1 MLSDIQKREF
11 VRDGYIRVPDAIPM
25 ALVNRAL
32 RAVNHSIGNV
42 GKGGENPER
51 NRSAFFCAELLQ
63 ADVILDLYR
72 KSNVMAIAEELLG
85 KGNVLPVESAK
96 PYPRFPDAPG
106 SPAPR
111 LGGHIDG
118 VGSGGNGMAKGTYF
132 RSFTMFA
139 VVYLMDL
146 PEPESGNFT
155 IWPGSHLVFRDY
167 FHEHGHEVLANGTPR
182 PALPH
187 DPVMVTGKAG
197 DLILAHHQIFHA
209 GGYNLSPHVRQA
221 VITRLR
227 HKNVAVVDKEAYT
240 DIWREWEG
248 LYSFLN

>member
-1 MLSDIQKREF
+1 MLSDTQKREF
-11 VRDGYIRVPDAIPM
+11 VRDGYISVPDAIPR

-72 KSNVMAIAEELLG
+72 KSDVMQIAEELLG

-106 SPAPR
+106 SPTPR

-132 RSFTMFA
+132 PLLHHVRGGVPDGPAGTRSRATSR
-139 VVYLMDL
+139 
-146 PEPESGNFT
+146 SGPDRTWSSGIISANTVTRCWPTAHRGPTCRT
-155 IWPGSHLVFRDY
+155 ILSWSR
-167 FHEHGHEVLANGTPR
+167 AR
-182 PALPH
+182 PA
-187 DPVMVTGKAG
+187 T
-197 DLILAHHQIFHA
+197 
-209 GGYNLSPHVRQA
+209 
-221 VITRLR
+221 
-227 HKNVAVVDKEAYT
+227 
-240 DIWREWEG
+240 
-248 LYSFLN
+248 